1 MTVEV
6 PYELCML
13 ILDCLPTEGIL
24 RRQSLH
30 AAALVSRAWSAP
42 AQRQLFMRFTLKM
55 GERAVDRIVRLAHL
69 ARHPRLASYVTW
81 GHFIVDG
88 PLNNYHEFLAI
99 AGLAAAIF
107 PNIRTLIMYGRALR
121 MSGTLLLMFP
131 AAKTIDLFDF
141 WYYTIRRRTASQS
154 LLSLY
159 HASTNVAGVHTE
171 PRSSKRHFV
180 RMLLRISTF

>member
-1 MTVEV
+1 
-6 PYELCML
+6 
-13 ILDCLPTEGIL
+13 
-24 RRQSLH
+24 
-30 AAALVSRAWSAP
+30 
-42 AQRQLFMRFTLKM
+42 MRFTLKM

-141 WYYTIRRRTASQS
+141 WYDEYFAMELPTRLGLESITLKFNRLHQLNMVLQALRGTGSFMSLTYLSVGFDSDDRILWKQLFRHLQASPNLRRLKIS
-154 LLSLY
+154 LTGTLMDVI
-159 HASTNVAGVHTE
+159 VADSCT
-171 PRSSKRHFV
+171 
-180 RMLLRISTF
+180 